1 MTISL
6 AMVRYA
12 IAIFVGTLFLGFG
25 ISVVA
30 FWGQEKAFVK
40 GYLIAGILVAV
51 GALMAGLAHFGVVK
65 FVP

>member
-6 AMVRYA
+6 TMIGYA
-12 IAIFVGTLFLGFG
+12 VAVFAGTLVLGFG

-30 FWGQEKAFVK
+30 FWGQEKAFIK

-51 GALMAGLAHFGVVK
+51 GTVLAGLVHFGFVK
-65 FVP
+65 LVP